1 MSGVL
6 DHFFVLSDAFFVN
19 VRDGKVPSTDAVE
32 SLLTALDELAKAY
45 ESQDSLP
52 KELVGVLL
60 DMSTALYSA
69 AAVHAEPV
77 RSELYEQFDAITDK
91 MRNLCS

>member
-45 ESQDSLP
+45 ESQGS
-52 KELVGVLL
+52 
-60 DMSTALYSA
+60 
-69 AAVHAEPV
+69 
-77 RSELYEQFDAITDK
+77 
-91 MRNLCS
+91 